1 VNNITDFE
9 AHKRDED
16 FDREDAKRHR
26 ETCSPAGS
34 CYIPFVENVRGEQ
47 HYCDIHR
54 PEPKC
59 ESCGDTGLVLTWVM
73 GWHGFDEATRKC
85 KHCSAGEDK

>member
-1 VNNITDFE
+1 MNLISDFE

-16 FDREDAKRHR
+16 FDREDAKHHR
-26 ETCSPAGS
+26 ETCSPAGA

-54 PEPKC
+54 PEPKA
-59 ESCGDTGLVLTWVM
+59 GDSYVCTGSTCY
-73 GWHGFDEATRKC
+73 DA
-85 KHCSAGEDK
+85 DKPHTHRYAPVPEGKP

>member
-1 VNNITDFE
+1 MNLISDFE

-26 ETCSPAGS
+26 ETCSPAGN
-34 CYIPFVENVRGEQ
+34 CYVPYVGNVRGEQ

-54 PEPKC
+54 PSGFCELCDGTGRVHGKPGPGGVVSTIECSCITQRYEP
-59 ESCGDTGLVLTWVM
+59 
-73 GWHGFDEATRKC
+73 
-85 KHCSAGEDK
+85 